1 MRVIAGSTSSTALGA
16 VCALAAAL
24 ATVTTLTACG
34 EPTPPKLASST
45 KPPEVV
51 TNLVPFGSAVV
62 NSTALP
68 LDPKAKEEFLARV
81 PAALSG
87 TSPTGTLVGTKV
99 VSSAYPS
106 ASAAASASA
115 GSSRIVVEPA
125 RRMSSFVT
133 ERDLRS
139 TLHFD
144 LVEQCRAP
152 GGAIL
157 PPDSVEIDFRVDNLG
172 RIDRTSVRTKALK
185 PEHDNAAR
193 CMARVIRAADAKFS
207 VSRSQ
212 EATHVEARVPLSD

>member
-1 MRVIAGSTSSTALGA
+1 MRSRAR
-16 VCALAAAL
+16 CALDTLVVGAMSLVAL
-24 ATVTTLTACG
+24 ACG
-34 EPTPPKLASST
+34 EAQPPVTVTSS

-51 TNLVPFGSAVV
+51 TNLVPFGSAIV

-68 LDPKAKEEFLARV
+68 LDPRAKEEFLARV
-81 PAALSG
+81 PAALSA
-87 TSPTGTLVGTKV
+87 TSPSGTLIGTKV
-99 VSSAYPS
+99 DSSAYPI
-106 ASAAASASA
+106 ASAAPSASA
-115 GSSRIVVEPA
+115 GSSRVKVDPA
-125 RRMSSFVT
+125 RRMSSFVS

-139 TLHFD
+139 TLHYD

-157 PPDSVEIDFRVDNLG
+157 PPDSVEIAFRVDNLG

-185 PEHDNAAR
+185 PEFETAAR

-212 EATHVEARVPLSD
+212 EATQVDARVPLSD

>member
-1 MRVIAGSTSSTALGA
+1 MDP
-16 VCALAAAL
+16 AAAL
-24 ATVTTLTACG
+24 SHAFAKRAIRASALGLAWVAALGCGG
-34 EPTPPKLASST
+34 EPAPVATTSARPL
-45 KPPEVV
+45 EVV
-51 TNLVPFGSAVV
+51 TNLVPFGSAVM

-68 LDPKAKEEFLARV
+68 IDPKAKEEFLSRV
-81 PAALSG
+81 PAALPSTG
-87 TSPTGTLVGTKV
+87 ATGTIVGTKV
-99 VSSAYPS
+99 VPSAYPS
-106 ASAAASASA
+106 ASAAPSAGG
-115 GSSRIVVEPA
+115 GSSRVVVEPA

-185 PEHDNAAR
+185 PEFENAAR